1 VEVLDMED
9 MEEQQRSVNRSSRK
23 RGYSHD
29 DDDDDDHDDDDHDA
43 DAAADDDAAAASG
56 PAPLMAVISAFFPIG
71 DRDGSN
77 HQRPPSPL
85 ELENEGLSKR
95 EDT

>member
-1 VEVLDMED
+1 MED

-29 DDDDDDHDDDDHDA
+29 DDDDDDHDDDDHDADAAA